1 MALQAAQQRQIKEY
15 VSKIE
20 RLNDERDALGGD
32 IKDLLASA
40 KDAGLSVKAIR
51 RVIATR
57 RKNKK
62 DFLDEE
68 DTFDQY
74 LAATSWLDTPLGA
87 QSDIEGPRLVAVN
100 E

>member
-1 MALQAAQQRQIKEY
+1 MALQTAQQKQIKAY
-15 VSKIE
+15 VEKIE
-20 RLNDERDALGGD
+20 RLNDERDALGSD

-62 DFLDEE
+62 DYLDEE
-68 DTFDQY
+68 ETFDQY
-74 LAATSWLDTPLGA
+74 LACTSWLDTPLGA
-87 QSDIEGPRLVAVN
+87 QSDIEGPHLVAA